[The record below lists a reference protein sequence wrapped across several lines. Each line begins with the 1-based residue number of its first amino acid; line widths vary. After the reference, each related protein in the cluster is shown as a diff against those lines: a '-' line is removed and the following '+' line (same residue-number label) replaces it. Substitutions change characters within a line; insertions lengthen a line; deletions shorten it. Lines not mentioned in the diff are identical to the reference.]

1 MLGLKNSEVH
11 NSGDGWSPVYVTPDG
26 NEQDVDDDLESNE
39 NNNNM
44 EMDGGM
50 VAVISVGFMLPDND
64 SAVIWRGP
72 RKNALIKQFLT
83 VSKRCIY
90 RYTMETIYI
99 QLYTQFNYIVVLYNV
114 ENHTII
120 YNFFFLTHSKPKYT
134 HKNIIY
140 IHTGC

>member
-26 NEQDVDDDLESNE
+26 DDNDAMNDDLEGE
-39 NNNNM
+39 
-44 EMDGGM
+44 ETGEGGM

-83 VSKRCIY
+83 VCI
-90 RYTMETIYI
+90 
-99 QLYTQFNYIVVLYNV
+99 L
-114 ENHTII
+114 
-120 YNFFFLTHSKPKYT
+120 
-134 HKNIIY
+134 
-140 IHTGC
+140 

>member
-26 NEQDVDDDLESNE
+26 DENNAMNDDLEGDE
-39 NNNNM
+39 M
-44 EMDGGM
+44 ETDEGGM

-83 VSKRCIY
+83 VC
-90 RYTMETIYI
+90 T
-99 QLYTQFNYIVVLYNV
+99 F
-114 ENHTII
+114 
-120 YNFFFLTHSKPKYT
+120 
-134 HKNIIY
+134 
-140 IHTGC
+140 

>member
-26 NEQDVDDDLESNE
+26 NEQDVEDDLE

-90 RYTMETIYI
+90 IYI
-99 QLYTQFNYIVVLYNV
+99 YDGNYIYTIIYQFNYIVVYM
-114 ENHTII
+114 
-120 YNFFFLTHSKPKYT
+120 
-134 HKNIIY
+134 
-140 IHTGC
+140 

>member
-99 QLYTQFNYIVVLYNV
+99 QLYTQFNSIMVLYNV

-120 YNFFFLTHSKPKYT
+120 QLFFSKIMNLKKSNFW
-134 HKNIIY
+134 KNMA
-140 IHTGC
+140 

>member
-39 NNNNM
+39 NNM

-90 RYTMETIYI
+90 RYTMETIYTI
-99 QLYTQFNYIVVLYNV
+99 IYQFNYIVVYNV

-120 YNFFFLTHSKPKYT
+120 QLFFSNSLQT
-134 HKNIIY
+134 
-140 IHTGC
+140 

>member
-39 NNNNM
+39 NNM

-99 QLYTQFNYIVVLYNV
+99 QLYTQFNYIMVLYNV

-120 YNFFFLTHSKPKYT
+120 QLFFSNSLQT
-134 HKNIIY
+134 
-140 IHTGC
+140 

>member
-114 ENHTII
+114 EKSYNYIQLFFSNSSHTSYFI
-120 YNFFFLTHSKPKYT
+120 
-134 HKNIIY
+134 
-140 IHTGC
+140 

>member
-26 NEQDVDDDLESNE
+26 DENDDLEGDA
-39 NNNNM
+39 M
-44 EMDGGM
+44 ETDEGGM

-83 VSKRCIY
+83 VCTLNIKRKLLLQ
-90 RYTMETIYI
+90 TNKQT
-99 QLYTQFNYIVVLYNV
+99 N
-114 ENHTII
+114 
-120 YNFFFLTHSKPKYT
+120 
-134 HKNIIY
+134 
-140 IHTGC
+140 

>member
-90 RYTMETIYI
+90 IYI
-99 QLYTQFNYIVVLYNV
+99 YDGNYIYNYIPIQLHCGVYV

-120 YNFFFLTHSKPKYT
+120 YNFFFSNSLQT
-134 HKNIIY
+134 
-140 IHTGC
+140 

>member
-120 YNFFFLTHSKPKYT
+120 YNFFFLTHCKPKYT

-140 IHTGC
+140 IYI

>member
-26 NEQDVDDDLESNE
+26 DDNDAMNDDLEGDA
-39 NNNNM
+39 M
-44 EMDGGM
+44 ETDEGGM

-83 VSKRCIY
+83 VCIFKEANKQ
-90 RYTMETIYI
+90 T
-99 QLYTQFNYIVVLYNV
+99 
-114 ENHTII
+114 
-120 YNFFFLTHSKPKYT
+120 S
-134 HKNIIY
+134 
-140 IHTGC
+140 